1 MGLSTLIKCAIYCRV
16 STEDQFTLNQEQYV
30 KNYITQLGH
39 KVVATYTDV
48 YTGASDTRPEFD
60 KLLSGMRK
68 HEFDAIAVYK
78 LDRIG
83 RSLPH
88 LLQLFEEFEKHH
100 IKFISA
106 TQNIDTS
113 TPEGKLMLRILMLLA
128 EYERELTRARIKDTI
143 DSYKKQLKKDGF
155 FFDKEGNKK
164 YHLGRPKGK
173 KDSSPR
179 RKSGY
184 YQRWSKKSSLQKTE

>member
-1 MGLSTLIKCAIYCRV
+1 MKVAVYIRV
-16 STEDQFTLNQEQYV
+16 STEDQFTFNQEQYV

-39 KVVATYTDV
+39 NVVETYTDV
-48 YTGASDTRPEFD
+48 YTGASDSRPEFD

-68 HEFDAIAVYK
+68 HEFDAVAVYK

-100 IKFISA
+100 ITFMSS
-106 TQNIDTS
+106 TQNIDTAS
-113 TPEGKLMLRILMLLA
+113 TEGKFMLRMLMLLA

-143 DSYKKQLKKDGF
+143 DSYKKQLKDKGF
-155 FFDKEGNKK
+155 FIDKEGNKK

-173 KDSSPR
+173 KDSGQR

-184 YQRWSKKSSLQKTE
+184 YQRWSKKSSPQKTT